1 MTVPSCK
8 HYEVTTNTVRW
19 SPWHV
24 TTEMPKRQR
33 SLSWREVGQASP
45 TSQWQGLHDYWLN
58 AVGTLSTTYMWMR
71 SEILSAFLKVDQE
84 LRKHSIYKEYTCS
97 IQFHRSCKWQM
108 IENVSISSSSLW
120 GDSRPGTREGRLH
133 TSVHNMAA
141 KCEEQFKNKI
151 NPAKCFWDNYVI
163 LCHITCTF
171 SVPFGFELAIRK
183 SNHEDP
189 HCAVA
194 WRKDLACPTC
204 SCPER
209 KSTYWSFRFKAKLI
223 GNNRQ
228 TKRFLRTGAVQGR
241 LLLILA
247 KG

>member
-45 TSQWQGLHDYWLN
+45 TSQWQGLHGYWLN

-97 IQFHRSCKWQM
+97 IQFTDRA
-108 IENVSISSSSLW
+108 IENVSISNSSRL

-133 TSVHNMAA
+133 TSVPRRVHKMAA
-141 KCEEQFKNKI
+141 KCEEQDDNQR
-151 NPAKCFWDNYVI
+151 NPAKCRKKDKYVI
-163 LCHITCTF
+163 LNHIMSYYMYLFCIWVWTCNSQIQSRGST
-171 SVPFGFELAIRK
+171 L
-183 SNHEDP
+183 
-189 HCAVA
+189 
-194 WRKDLACPTC
+194 C
-204 SCPER
+204 S
-209 KSTYWSFRFKAKLI
+209 SMAKGPCLSDM
-223 GNNRQ
+223 
-228 TKRFLRTGAVQGR
+228 FMPRTQKH
-241 LLLILA
+241 LLII
-247 KG
+247 